1 MSIVVGKVYCTNAHC
16 EAVLSSSDF
25 IRCTVLAELTTGE
38 FVVTYRIPKRLVDE
52 SERHLIDFDE
62 IFVCK
67 VKDHELEDYD
77 PEGDTRSVM
86 ILSVG
91 VGVMLSEH
99 YTQLIEDIKLGK
111 IPNIFWRD
119 D

>member
-1 MSIVVGKVYCTNAHC
+1 MSIVIGKMYCTNAHC

-67 VKDHELEDYD
+67 VKDHELENHE
-77 PEGDTRSVM
+77 PEVYTRTAM
-86 ILSVG
+86 IMSVG
-91 VGVMLSEH
+91 VGVMRSEH
-99 YTQLIEDIKLGK
+99 YTQLIDDIKLGE